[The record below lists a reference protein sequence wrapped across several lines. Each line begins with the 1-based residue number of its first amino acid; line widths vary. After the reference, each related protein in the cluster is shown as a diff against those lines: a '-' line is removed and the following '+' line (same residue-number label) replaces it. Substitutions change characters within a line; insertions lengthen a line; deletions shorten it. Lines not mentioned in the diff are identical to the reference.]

1 MSNSLIRCKI
11 KKREATQLGLQGSE
25 CPLELAIAGEGFL
38 EEEEM
43 ERDSKVPWDLKWGSI
58 SPEGWVICETLET
71 TGIKCCRTFVLGTE
85 RNRLMVKKTNE
96 CELPQPEVRAAASN
110 GCNSRFWAHDGKWKP
125 MEGVWTCD
133 LKAGSVWDLNTWYV
147 WIVVD
152 RPWILMGFEVRS
164 EIFRI
169 QQKI

>member
-1 MSNSLIRCKI
+1 MSNSLIRCRI

-43 ERDSKVPWDLKWGSI
+43 ERDSKAPWDLKWG

-110 GCNSRFWAHDGKWKP
+110 GCNSGFWAHDGKCGPSIWRQDLC
-125 MEGVWTCD
+125 EIWTLD
-133 LKAGSVWDLNTWYV
+133 MFESLLTFLEYLWALK
-147 WIVVD
+147 
-152 RPWILMGFEVRS
+152 
-164 EIFRI
+164 
-169 QQKI
+169 